1 MTDINGQIYERLV
14 RLIPDLREL
23 QPGDARMSKSNG
35 FMALHLDVLS
45 RVDKLVQ
52 PNQSRIAGELRIA
65 LHHSYEQNGDLVPDP
80 DMEIRVFLLQDWNKA
95 EALTYQDAFTYREVY
110 PEPGKVD
117 IRAKKEM
124 NSFLA
129 QWLKNCIDQGH
140 SLRKEAVAPLQEVA

>member
-1 MTDINGQIYERLV
+1 
-14 RLIPDLREL
+14 
-23 QPGDARMSKSNG
+23 MSKSNG